1 MAEEQLSQEQLLE
14 QQRQNCIFCKI
25 VKGEMTSRKVYED
38 DGFLAVMDINPA
50 APGQVILMPKD
61 HVPILAVL
69 PEDRMRS
76 FFSLASKLAAAVQEA
91 MFAQRVTILCPSGF
105 AAGQRPPYHLLLYIV
120 PREKGDNLDKLD
132 LQNLET
138 PQADAVVLSSA
149 LADAMRQVLV
159 HVGRD
164 DLLKT
169 HHIHKKHPADA
180 VSQSSASTQDSASPA
195 IQHPIFAQSAI
206 APRATTSSAAPLAS
220 AAAVSSS
227 GADGALDTPVTSGAP
242 DAPESA
248 EFSSASAALE
258 HVLAMSPEL
267 RRFIIMQPELVDDYV
282 KRSPKLSKLFEGV
295 DIQALS
301 HMLRAQD
308 AHEALH
314 ASTGIR
320 AAADDAV
327 IDGPA
332 ADSASAGA
340 GDVPTNHALAD
351 GAASTGAADVIAA
364 RDMPDAD
371 LFAFIDGNAALRQW
385 LIEHPKELAENVG
398 KNPRLALFF
407 AGSDVLAIARR
418 YRDHVLKGGAA

>member
-25 VKGEMTSRKVYED
+25 VKGEVTSRKVYED

-50 APGQVILMPKD
+50 AQGQVILMPKD

-69 PEDRMRS
+69 PEERMRS
-76 FFSLASKLAAAVQEA
+76 LFSLASKLAVAIQEA
-91 MFAQRVTILCPSGF
+91 MFAQRVTLLCPSGF

-120 PREKGDNLDKLD
+120 PREKGDGLDKLD
-132 LQNLET
+132 LPNLGT
-138 PQADAVVLSSA
+138 PQADAVVLSSE
-149 LADAMRQVLV
+149 LADAMRRVLL

-169 HHIHKKHPADA
+169 HHIHKKHPPEAA
-180 VSQSSASTQDSASPA
+180 PQSSASAQNSASATLQQPMS
-195 IQHPIFAQSAI
+195 AQPAI
-206 APRATTSSAAPLAS
+206 APQNIISHAPADLAPSTIASSAP
-220 AAAVSSS
+220 VSS
-227 GADGALDTPVTSGAP
+227 ALTTPAAP
-242 DAPESA
+242 ASPSDANDAPTIA
-248 EFSSASAALE
+248 EFSSTPAALE

-308 AHEALH
+308 EYEALH
-314 ASTGIR
+314 ASTDI
-320 AAADDAV
+320 
-327 IDGPA
+327 PA
-332 ADSASAGA
+332 MNARA
-340 GDVPTNHALAD
+340 GDDPPSNPSSD
-351 GAASTGAADVIAA
+351 GAATSSAADVIAA
-364 RDMPDAD
+364 RDMTDAD

-385 LIEHPKELAENVG
+385 LLEHPKELAENVN

-407 AGSDVLAIARR
+407 AGSDVVAIARR
-418 YRDHVLKGGAA
+418 YRNHVLNGGAV